1 MDDDG
6 ISFSG
11 WTKGISISVLASI
24 IGGISKLAIR
34 KSWLIQ
40 KEANYHYE
48 EGSLST
54 NGDHTEPNFTHM
66 TEDLLEG
73 FENSIEQMIIAAA
86 DEEEQC
92 RPSLLYCYLLR
103 GCGMFGMSVLNP
115 ICCVLSMNYASPSI
129 LAPFSGLTL
138 VWVICFSPLVNN
150 EQPSS
155 RQLWACC
162 LIIVGE
168 VVVAIF
174 GDHTNDTLTIEDVK
188 LSYKKPCF
196 VLYFVGLI
204 LYLILMT
211 YWINKS
217 KSCVLQK
224 FAWGCSSGAITGVQN
239 FLKDSLT
246 IVKAV
251 GVDPQQQQFPWIFYL
266 LFLSAA
272 GAAFIGL
279 LILTACMKRY
289 DATYCAAS
297 FVGSFVVSASIMA
310 AVHYDTFAKLEGI
323 LNYVMYPM
331 GIVVLMIG
339 VYLLVG
345 GSSESYEEGE
355 LVDQSRQQHD
365 TDSDNASFDSEHML
379 CYPDASETAR
389 EEAVL

>member
-1 MDDDG
+1 
-6 ISFSG
+6 
-11 WTKGISISVLASI
+11 
-24 IGGISKLAIR
+24 
-34 KSWLIQ
+34 
-40 KEANYHYE
+40 
-48 EGSLST
+48 
-54 NGDHTEPNFTHM
+54 
-66 TEDLLEG
+66 
-73 FENSIEQMIIAAA
+73 
-86 DEEEQC
+86 
-92 RPSLLYCYLLR
+92 
-103 GCGMFGMSVLNP
+103 MSVLNP

-174 GDHTNDTLTIEDVK
+174 GDHTNDTLTVEDVI

-196 VLYFVGLI
+196 ILYFVGLI

-251 GVDPQQQQFPWIFYL
+251 GVDPQQQLPWIFYL

-355 LVDQSRQQHD
+355 PVDQSRQHD
-365 TDSDNASFDSEHML
+365 TDSSNASFDSEHML